1 MDQFEVDVEEKNL
14 VGGLDRLIINVG
26 VAIMAVIPTFFYSI
40 LLPKKLGPLLS
51 GDTEPDG
58 RRGML
63 LGPGVFFFLTTILTM
78 LLLNLMKPEASA
90 ESSTVETDVA
100 SSAVR
105 EASFSFG
112 RKIGQIQRGIYENM
126 VDGNIWSAIVFAVP
140 IYLFAVYLGVIGG
153 IIFNRV
159 SDKWTYK
166 DSMGAGLYVIASWI
180 LFLIVSIF
188 ILFGVIPTID
198 ATLRALI
205 IFIVILVSLMIVPWQ
220 YYCFAKYKT
229 QADDGKIIPRA
240 LLMPVAL
247 ITGLILIVF
256 IGF

>member
-1 MDQFEVDVEEKNL
+1 
-14 VGGLDRLIINVG
+14 
-26 VAIMAVIPTFFYSI
+26 MAVIPTFFYSI
-40 LLPKKLGPLLS
+40 LSPKKLGPLLS

-90 ESSTVETDVA
+90 ESSTVKTDVT
-100 SSAVR
+100 SSAVSH
-105 EASFSFG
+105 ATFSFG
-112 RKIGQIQRGIYENM
+112 RKTAQIQRGIYENM
-126 VDGNIWSAIVFAVP
+126 VDGNIWSAIVSAIP

-180 LFLIVSIF
+180 LVFIIGIGTIIVTRNIEA
-188 ILFGVIPTID
+188 IM
-198 ATLRALI
+198 LRALVFLCV
-205 IFIVILVSLMIVPWQ
+205 IFISIAIIPWQ

>member
-1 MDQFEVDVEEKNL
+1 MDQFEVDLEEKNL

-40 LLPKKLGPLLS
+40 LSPKKLGPLLS

-78 LLLNLMKPEASA
+78 LILNLLRPEASA

-105 EASFSFG
+105 EASYSFG
-112 RKIGQIQRGIYENM
+112 AKLGQIQRGIYENL

-180 LFLIVSIF
+180 LLLIVSIF
-188 ILFGVIPTID
+188 ILFGVIPAID
-198 ATLRALI
+198 PLLQALI
-205 IFIVILVSLMIVPWQ
+205 FFIVILVSIMIIPWQ
-220 YYCFAKYKT
+220 YYCFVEHKT
-229 QADDGKIIPRA
+229 QADDGQIIPRA
-240 LLMPVAL
+240 MLMVIAL
-247 ITGLILIVF
+247 IVGLISII
-256 IGF
+256 IGI